1 MGGKSG
7 GSIVLLGAQ
16 RQEKRDDV
24 LVIKASSD
32 SAVLALTVPHLW
44 APNTHWPQ
52 AREGVLL
59 RAFYFHFFSS
69 VCKAEPLWTL
79 RAFSGTTVWGRA
91 EHAVEHCC
99 PGIMIPHQQG
109 TSGPSL
115 AFQILVPVVLML
127 LPGWRQRRLKG
138 AVASVPLMSRWEVVI
153 CVPSH
158 SGFEGPCNPTPLQAV
173 LG

>member
-32 SAVLALTVPHLW
+32 SAVLALIVPHLW
-44 APNTHWPQ
+44 APNRHWPQ

-59 RAFYFHFFSS
+59 REFYFHFFSS

-91 EHAVEHCC
+91 EHAVEHCY

-109 TSGPSL
+109 KPQALLWPSRFL
-115 AFQILVPVVLML
+115 F
-127 LPGWRQRRLKG
+127 
-138 AVASVPLMSRWEVVI
+138 PLS
-153 CVPSH
+153 
-158 SGFEGPCNPTPLQAV
+158 
-173 LG
+173 